1 MKRNSVSE
9 YIDMKHGTPTPV
21 RSYTHFGLPPP
32 PPTFSPVSCNLRMY
46 LIDGP
51 FLNQINI

>member
-1 MKRNSVSE
+1 MKRDSVSE
-9 YIDMKHGTPTPV
+9 YIDMKHDTPTPV
-21 RSYTHFGLPPP
+21 RSYTH
-32 PPTFSPVSCNLRMY
+32 FSPVSCNLRMY